1 MRRKVLVVDD
11 DPYLTTQLRKLL
23 ESDEMSV
30 DTFSSGQEA
39 LSALAAADY
48 SVLITDLRM
57 PGMGGM
63 ELIREV
69 AERRVLVTTIVTTAF
84 GSIDRVVEAMRLGAY
99 DFLTK
104 PIDPTNLKLVMDR
117 ALKKRALQDEVLRLR
132 QQLKENYSFHN
143 IISKNPKMHAIFEL
157 VRHIAGTK
165 STVLI
170 EGETGT
176 GKELIAKAVHYSNE
190 ERQGPLVAI
199 NCAALPESLLESE
212 LFGHERGAFT
222 SADARR
228 KGRFELADKGTIFLD
243 EIGDISPA
251 MQAKLL
257 RVLQERKFERVG
269 GHESIEVDI
278 RVVAATNKNL
288 EKEVKEGRFRE
299 DLFYRLHV
307 IKIDVPPLRER
318 AEDIPFL
325 TTHFLNKY
333 PRTNEPPKKVS
344 AEAMERLLAYRWP
357 GNIRELENAI
367 ERASVTAVGDTIGLE
382 NLPPRVTE
390 SLDEERPRFEIDLK
404 QPLPFYLKQA
414 TEQIERQ
421 YILKALEKSRGN
433 VGRCAELCGLSR
445 RSVSGKISQYEID
458 KYPFK
463 ST

>member
-1 MRRKVLVVDD
+1 MRRKLLLVDD
-11 DPYLTTQLRKLL
+11 DPYSTTQLRKLL
-23 ESDEMSV
+23 ESDSLSV
-30 DTFSSGQEA
+30 DAVSSGQEA
-39 LSALAAADY
+39 LAALENADY

-63 ELIREV
+63 DLIREV
-69 AERRVLVTTIVTTAF
+69 AQRRVMVTTIVTTAF
-84 GSIDRVVEAMRLGAY
+84 GSFDRVVEAMRLGAY

-104 PIDPTNLKLVMDR
+104 PIDPTNLQIVIDR
-117 ALKKRALQDEVLRLR
+117 ALKKRALQDEVLQLR

-143 IISKNPKMHAIFEL
+143 IISKNPEMHKIFQL
-157 VRHIAGTK
+157 IRHIGGTK

-176 GKELIAKAVHYSNE
+176 GKELIAKAVHSSSE
-190 ERQGPLVAI
+190 DRQGNLIAI

-278 RVVAATNKNL
+278 RVIAATNKSL
-288 EKEVKEGRFRE
+288 EQQVKDGKFRE
-299 DLFYRLHV
+299 DLFYRLNV
-307 IKIDVPPLRER
+307 IKIDVPPLRDR
-318 AEDIPFL
+318 AEDIQL
-325 TTHFLNKY
+325 LVTHFLNKY
-333 PRTNEPPKKVS
+333 ARTSEAPKKV
-344 AEAMERLLAYRWP
+344 APETMERLLAYRWP

-367 ERASVTAVGDTIGLE
+367 ERSAVTTVGDTILPE
-382 NLPPRVTE
+382 FLPPRVAGAPP
-390 SLDEERPRFEIDLK
+390 EEKSRFEISLTH
-404 QPLPFYLKQA
+404 PLPHYLEKA
-414 TEQIERQ
+414 TEQIERE
-421 YILKALEKSRGN
+421 YITKALEKSRGN
-433 VGRCAELCGLSR
+433 VGKCAELCGLSR
-445 RSVSGKISQYEID
+445 RSVSGKISQYGID
-458 KYPFK
+458 KYPYK
-463 ST
+463 SA

>member
-11 DPYLTTQLRKLL
+11 DPYLTAQLRKLL
-23 ESDEMSV
+23 ETDDLGV
-30 DTFSSGQEA
+30 DTVSSAQEA
-39 LSALAAADY
+39 LNALVTTDY

-57 PGMGGM
+57 PGMGGI

-69 AERRVLVTTIVTTAF
+69 SQRRVLVTTIVTTAF
-84 GSIDRVVEAMRLGAY
+84 GSIDRVVEAMKLGAF

-104 PIDPTNLKLVMDR
+104 PIDPTNLKMVIDR
-117 ALKKRALQDEVLRLR
+117 AMKKRALQDEVFELR
-132 QQLKENYSFHN
+132 QQLKEMYSFNN
-143 IISKNPKMHAIFEL
+143 ILSKNRRMHEIFEL

-176 GKELIAKAVHYSNE
+176 GKELIAKAVHYSSE
-190 ERQGPLVAI
+190 ERQGNLVAV
-199 NCAALPESLLESE
+199 NCAALPENLLESE

-222 SADARR
+222 SADSRR

-243 EIGDISPA
+243 EIGDVSPA

-257 RVLQERKFERVG
+257 RVLQEKRFERVG
-269 GHESIEVDI
+269 GHDSLEVDV

-288 EKEVKEGRFRE
+288 EKEVKEGRLRE
-299 DLFYRLHV
+299 DLYYRLNV

-318 AEDIPFL
+318 PEDIPL
-325 TTHFLNKY
+325 LITHFLNKY
-333 PRTNEPPKKVS
+333 TRPNEPPKRMS
-344 AEAMERLLAYRWP
+344 PEAMERLLAYRWP
-357 GNIRELENAI
+357 GNVRELENAV
-367 ERASVTAVGDTIGLE
+367 ERASVTSVGETILPA
-382 NLPPRVTE
+382 NLPPRITG
-390 SLDEERPRFEIDLK
+390 LAQEERPQFEIDLK
-404 QPLPFYLKQA
+404 NPLPHYLRIA

-421 YILKALEKSRGN
+421 YILKALEKTRGN

-445 RSVSGKISQYEID
+445 RSISGKISQYAID
-458 KYPFK
+458 KYPFR